1 MSMEII
7 FLGTGGSIP
16 TKRRNLP
23 SVVVKRKDEILMF
36 DCGEGTQKQM
46 LLSKIGINKK
56 MKVLIS
62 HFHGDHVLGLP
73 GLIQTMSLLGRNKE
87 LEIYGPLGI
96 EDFLESIS
104 KTVQFNLNY
113 SIKVN
118 SIDEGKI
125 LEANEY
131 EIFAKQANHGIPCFA
146 FALIE
151 KAKPG
156 RFYPEKARALGIPEG
171 PLWKKLQTGEDIV
184 FKGTIVKSNQVVG
197 PPRKGLKIVYALDT
211 RPCEAILE
219 LARDADVLM
228 HDSTFGNDMVE
239 KANEYGHSTSSQ
251 AANIAKAANVKKL
264 VLLHISPIY
273 NKNPYRLLKEAKKVF
288 PLSIMP
294 KDLESIKI

>member
-1 MSMEII
+1 MDTQII
-7 FLGTGGSIP
+7 FLGTGGSLP
-16 TKRRNLP
+16 TKSRNLP

-46 LLSKIGINKK
+46 LSSKIGINKK
-56 MKVLIS
+56 MKILIS
-62 HFHGDHVLGLP
+62 HLHGDHVLGLP

-87 LEIYGPLGI
+87 LEVYGPSGI
-96 EDFLESIS
+96 NDFLESIF
-104 KTVQFNLNY
+104 KTVPFNLNY

-125 LEANEY
+125 LEKNEY
-131 EIFAKQANHGIPCFA
+131 EIFAKKTNHGIPCFA

-151 KAKPG
+151 KPKPG

-171 PLWKKLQTGEDIV
+171 PLWKKLQLGKDIV
-184 FKGTIVKSNQVVG
+184 LKGKIIKSNQVVG
-197 PPRKGLKIVYALDT
+197 PPRQGLKIVYALDT
-211 RPCEAILE
+211 RPCEAVLE
-219 LARDADVLM
+219 FSRNADVLI
-228 HDSTFGNDMVE
+228 HDSTFGNDMVK

-264 VLLHISPIY
+264 VLLHISPMY
-273 NKNPYRLLKEAKKVF
+273 KNPSKLLKEAKKIF
-288 PLSIMP
+288 PSTIMP